1 MEKALVQTGER
12 FEIEGLHNL
21 FFQRT
26 TSHNINLTKLTGVK
40 NTGIINYVNQ
50 IDIFSSE
57 AVI

>member
-1 MEKALVQTGER
+1 MEKALVQAGER

-21 FFQRT
+21 FFYRI